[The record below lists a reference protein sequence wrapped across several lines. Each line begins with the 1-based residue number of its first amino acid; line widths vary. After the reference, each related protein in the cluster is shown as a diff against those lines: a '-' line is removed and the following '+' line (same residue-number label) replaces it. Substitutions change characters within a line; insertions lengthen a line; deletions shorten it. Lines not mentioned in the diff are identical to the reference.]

1 MAIDICSV
9 RRKRKF
15 DKRNRLN
22 ALTEI
27 NVTPLIDLAF
37 ALLIIFM
44 IATPLLEQTIP
55 INLPAESAKPQSEL
69 DSPIQVLNIDPQG
82 QFFWGSNAVSDRE
95 MAERLERL
103 ANDDEQ
109 TILRIRADETLP
121 YSRVIQL
128 IDLVKQHNLVK
139 ISLDTEVQ

>member
-1 MAIDICSV
+1 MR
-9 RRKRKF
+9 RRKKF
-15 DKRNRLN
+15 NKRNRLN

-55 INLPAESAKPQSEL
+55 INLPSESAKPQSKT
-69 DSPIQVLNIDPQG
+69 DSKVQVLSIDRSGRFYWGNNI
-82 QFFWGSNAVSDRE
+82 VSDSKMSTLLKKLSQSE
-95 MAERLERL
+95 NAP
-103 ANDDEQ
+103 
-109 TILRIRADETLP
+109 ILRIRADKQLE
-121 YSRVIQL
+121 YNRVIQL

-139 ISLDTEVQ
+139 ISLDTELK

>member
-1 MAIDICSV
+1 M
-9 RRKRKF
+9 RRRRKF
-15 DKRNRLN
+15 DVRNRLN

-55 INLPAESAKPQSEL
+55 INLPAEAAKPQREVDL
-69 DSPIQVLNIDPQG
+69 PIQVLSIDAQG
-82 QFFWGSNAVSDRE
+82 RFYWGANPVSDSE
-95 MAERLERL
+95 MAERLGRL
-103 ANDDEQ
+103 SSDGEQ
-109 TILRIRADETLP
+109 PILRIRADKQLP
-121 YSRVIQL
+121 YYRVIQL
-128 IDLVKQHNLVK
+128 IDFVKQHDLVK

>member
-1 MAIDICSV
+1 MR
-9 RRKRKF
+9 RRKKF
-15 DKRNRLN
+15 NKRNRLN

-55 INLPAESAKPQSEL
+55 INLPSESAKPQSKT
-69 DSPIQVLNIDPQG
+69 DSKVQVLSIDRSGRFYWGNNI
-82 QFFWGSNAVSDRE
+82 VSDSKMSTLLKE
-95 MAERLERL
+95 L
-103 ANDDEQ
+103 AQSENAP
-109 TILRIRADETLP
+109 ILRIRADKQLE
-121 YSRVIQL
+121 YNRVIQL

-139 ISLDTEVQ
+139 ISLDTELK

>member
-1 MAIDICSV
+1 V
-9 RRKRKF
+9 RRRRKF
-15 DKRNRLN
+15 DVRNRLN

-55 INLPAESAKPQSEL
+55 INLPAEAAKPQREVDL
-69 DSPIQVLNIDPQG
+69 PIQVLSIDAQG
-82 QFFWGSNAVSDRE
+82 RFYWGAIPVSDSE
-95 MAERLERL
+95 MAERLGRL
-103 ANDDEQ
+103 SSDGEQ
-109 TILRIRADETLP
+109 PILRIRADKQLP
-121 YSRVIQL
+121 YYRVIQL
-128 IDLVKQHNLVK
+128 IDFVKQHDLVK

>member
-1 MAIDICSV
+1 MR
-9 RRKRKF
+9 RRKKF
-15 DKRNRLN
+15 NKRNRLN

-55 INLPAESAKPQSEL
+55 INLPSEFAKPQSQI
-69 DSPIQVLNIDPQG
+69 DSEVQVLSIDRSG
-82 QFFWGSNAVSDRE
+82 RFYWGNNVVSDSKMSTLLKE
-95 MAERLERL
+95 L
-103 ANDDEQ
+103 AQSENSP
-109 TILRIRADETLP
+109 ILRIRADKQLE
-121 YSRVIQL
+121 YNRVIQL

-139 ISLDTEVQ
+139 ISLDTELK

>member
-1 MAIDICSV
+1 MR
-9 RRKRKF
+9 RRKKF
-15 DKRNRLN
+15 NKRNRLN

-55 INLPAESAKPQSEL
+55 INLPSESAKPQSKT
-69 DSPIQVLNIDPQG
+69 DSKVQVLSIDRSGRFYWGNNI
-82 QFFWGSNAVSDRE
+82 VSDSKMSTLLKE
-95 MAERLERL
+95 LSQSENAP
-103 ANDDEQ
+103 
-109 TILRIRADETLP
+109 ILRIRADKQLE
-121 YSRVIQL
+121 YNRVIQL

-139 ISLDTEVQ
+139 ISLDTELK

>member
-1 MAIDICSV
+1 M
-9 RRKRKF
+9 RRRRKF

-55 INLPAESAKPQSEL
+55 INLPAEAAKPQREVDL
-69 DSPIQVLNIDPQG
+69 PIQVLSIDAQG
-82 QFFWGSNAVSDRE
+82 RFFWGANPVSDAE
-95 MAERLERL
+95 MAERLGRL
-103 ANDDEQ
+103 ASGDEQ
-109 TILRIRADETLP
+109 PILRIRADKQLP
-121 YSRVIQL
+121 YYRVIQL
-128 IDLVKQHNLVK
+128 IDLVKQHELVK